1 MNNIIQ
7 IAFVLLACVVVA
19 LFLLFLSFLKLWVR
33 AQTSGVPIHIFNIIG
48 MKLRGNPAQLLIDAY
63 VLLSKEG
70 VAVSL
75 DETEYLFMRN
85 RNRIRLPEE
94 LVRLVKEQKK

>member
-1 MNNIIQ
+1 MNNIFPIVFAL
-7 IAFVLLACVVVA
+7 IACAILVLLI
-19 LFLLFLSFLKLWVR
+19 FFLSFLKLWVR
-33 AQTSGVPIHIFNIIG
+33 AITSGVPIHLARIVG

-70 VAVSL
+70 FGVSL
-75 DETEYLFMRN
+75 DEMEYLYMQN

-94 LVRLVKEQKK
+94 LVRLVKDKKK

>member
-1 MNNIIQ
+1 MNDMFPIVFALI
-7 IAFVLLACVVVA
+7 ACVILV
-19 LFLLFLSFLKLWVR
+19 LFIFFLSFLKLWVR
-33 AQTSGVPIHIFNIIG
+33 AFTSGVPINLARIIG

-70 VAVSL
+70 VATSL
-75 DETEYLFMRN
+75 DETEYLYIRN